1 MTARSTN
8 QARTSI
14 FPRVEEY
21 PLRRVRSNVKDS
33 AIADNYHVYE
43 FISRY
48 SWYDRTNDV
57 WMWCPSRELDSVQ
70 LDKHR
75 GCVLLWRTS
84 QG

>member
-8 QARTSI
+8 QVRMSI

-21 PLRRVRSNVKDS
+21 PLRQERSNVKDS
-33 AIADNYHVYE
+33 AIADNYHVHE

-48 SWYDRTNDV
+48 SRYDRTNDV
-57 WMWCPSRELDSVQ
+57 WMWCPSRELNSVQ

-75 GCVLLWRTS
+75 GCVLLRRT
-84 QG
+84 